1 MIARVLLNY
10 AVLLASINL
19 LRYPFIF
26 TQYIINKIKEVIP
39 TRTESID
46 IITARKLNNLVNTV
60 IPKETAPRMHNTFPM
75 VNPGLS
81 SST

>member
-1 MIARVLLNY
+1 MIN
-10 AVLLASINL
+10 N
-19 LRYPFIF
+19 
-26 TQYIINKIKEVIP
+26 IKEATP
-39 TRTESID
+39 KRTDSIAM
-46 IITARKLNNLVNTV
+46 ITARKLNNLVNTV